1 MALIRLAPW
10 LAVLAGA
17 AATASDPPLP
27 GQYQAT
33 TSGPQAIASGE
44 AAAMPLAADRHQ
56 RLTVAVR
63 LGQSRAYRFL
73 VDTGSDRTSVSRQL
87 AGDLGLE
94 ERPRALMHSATGPS
108 RVRIARVPEL
118 HFGGR
123 SVTDIRA
130 PMLEAGDI
138 GADGI
143 LGIDALRSRQVV
155 FDFGRSSLAIHA
167 EKEAALEEGAIL
179 VRARRRAGR
188 LVITDAQI
196 DGQRVSVVLDTGS
209 SVSIANSALRRKLE
223 RKGAVALGGPID
235 LVSVTGATL
244 RGEQGSIAAL
254 DIGGARL
261 EGLQVVFADAHSF
274 RQLGLNERPALLL
287 GMNAL
292 RGFDQV
298 TIDFAAKRLALVLPR
313 ENVRGLR

>member
-1 MALIRLAPW
+1 MAIVRLAPW
-10 LAVLAGA
+10 LAVVAGA
-17 AATASDPPLP
+17 AMASDPPP
-27 GQYQAT
+27 AGHYQAT
-33 TSGPQAIASGE
+33 TTAPEAIAAG
-44 AAAMPLAADRHQ
+44 AVAAMPLGADRHQ

-63 LGQSRAYRFL
+63 LAGSRPYRFL

-94 ERPRALMHSATGPS
+94 ERPRALMHSATGAS
-108 RVRIARVPEL
+108 RVRVARVPEL

-155 FDFGRSSLAIHA
+155 FDFSRSSLAIHA
-167 EKEAALEEGAIL
+167 QREAALEEGAIL

-188 LVITDAQI
+188 LVITDAHI

-209 SVSIANSALRRKLE
+209 SVTIANGPLRRKLA
-223 RKGAVALGGPID
+223 RKGTLALGGPID
-235 LVSVTGATL
+235 LISVTGASL
-244 RGEQGSIAAL
+244 RGELGSIAAL

-274 RQLGLNERPALLL
+274 GQLGLDRQPALLL

-298 TIDFAAKRLALVLPR
+298 TIDFAARRLALVLPQG
-313 ENVRGLR
+313 NAGDPP